1 MSVATEIQR
10 LQTAKA
16 NIKTAIEN
24 QGVTVGDGTLDTY
37 ADLISQISGGGGGSE
52 TPTIN
57 GRVFDCGTFS
67 LETDSTSKVTVQH
80 SLGVVPSVAVMYVVD
95 PPQEDADGNELRL
108 MVKKLRSYSDT
119 HEHSVSA
126 FWNHS
131 VLVAGVGSGGTRNGT
146 TWTDTTITFY
156 CDSTYPCR
164 AGITYEWIA
173 LGGIV

>member
-1 MSVATEIQR
+1 MSIESKVQSLLTAANAKTGGTAENLTEAVQE
-10 LQTAKA
+10 LCDGYG
-16 NIKTAIEN
+16 
-24 QGVTVGDGTLDTY
+24 QGSNG
-37 ADLISQISGGGGGSE
+37 

-67 LETDSTSKVTVQH
+67 LETDNTSGVTVQH

-108 MVKKLRSYSDT
+108 MVNKLRSYSDT
-119 HEHSVSA
+119 YEHSVSA
-126 FWNHS
+126 IWNQS
-131 VLVAGVGSGGTRNGT
+131 VLVAGVGSGGTRNQT
-146 TWTDTTITFY
+146 EWTDTTITFR
-156 CDSTYPCR
+156 CDSYYPFR